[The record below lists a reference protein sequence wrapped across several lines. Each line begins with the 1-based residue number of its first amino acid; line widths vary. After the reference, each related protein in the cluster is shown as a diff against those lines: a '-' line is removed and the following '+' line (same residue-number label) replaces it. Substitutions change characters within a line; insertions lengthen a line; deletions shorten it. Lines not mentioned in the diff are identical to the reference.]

1 MSEHDFYFVLCL
13 STNQISRAP
22 RTEHDGVLR
31 HGRYARGGSDTRD
44 YRSQPA
50 AARST
55 DARET
60 RPRTTP
66 TCRARRI
73 RLTSCQ
79 TARASAH
86 RAGHLDRPDT
96 KARACSW
103 RHANAQAL
111 GDGTEQRV
119 YLYPRKAKLFAKHMF
134 PAGACFPCP
143 GCLRFFLPFCGERA
157 QQLTILFSLFDA
169 NLKNTVSLRRSMEPN
184 DG

>member
-13 STNQISRAP
+13 FTNQISRAP

-86 RAGHLDRPDT
+86 RAVHLDGPNT
-96 KARACSW
+96 KARACPW
-103 RHANAQAL
+103 RLTTSRRWAMTPSNDSIPAEGEAFRQAYVPRRCVL
-111 GDGTEQRV
+111 PSYSLV
-119 YLYPRKAKLFAKHMF
+119 YD
-134 PAGACFPCP
+134 
-143 GCLRFFLPFCGERA
+143 
-157 QQLTILFSLFDA
+157 FSCQSG
-169 NLKNTVSLRRSMEPN
+169 VC
-184 DG
+184 